1 MPLARCKSET
11 VRRLLA
17 LAELDLSLQQ
27 ERLEIEEQRKQ
38 GRSEVTSAAGELP
51 TVSFTKYESERRFTR
66 DMMRYA
72 STGLIAHTVKRVEGG
87 VRRGKDLLDQQLKTA
102 LERLLVIVD
111 RVLEREVLFLYEG
124 LRREMFV
131 ELDNLMRQKGRTP
144 FPSSIREALP
154 IVQLGR
160 RTSIPPQ
167 ARASTE
173 GMLAKLYG
181 TAFSRQDLGQGSV
194 QKACSEIVELYSAQ
208 LYEHLSTVVSE
219 EAWYTLAEAT
229 TQLKQAVSQH
239 IRESLEQVESQVQ
252 GALQS
257 VLRQRVSELLR

>member
-1 MPLARCKSET
+1 LERCKSDT

-17 LAELDLSLQQ
+17 LAELDLSLQK

-51 TVSFTKYESERRFTR
+51 TVSFTKYESERRFKL

-72 STGLIAHTVKRVEGG
+72 STGLIAHTVKRVETG
-87 VRRGKDLLDQQLKTA
+87 VARGKEFLDQQLKSA
-102 LERLLVIVD
+102 LERLLVMVD
-111 RVLEREVLFLYEG
+111 RVLEREVRFLYEG

-131 ELDNLMRQKGRTP
+131 ELDNLMRQQGRS
-144 FPSSIREALP
+144 PSPSAIRDTLP
-154 IVQLGR
+154 LVQLGR
-160 RTSIPPQ
+160 RTSVPPQ
-167 ARASTE
+167 VRGSSE

-181 TAFSRQDLGQGSV
+181 TPFSRQEPGPGSV
-194 QKACSEIVELYSAQ
+194 QKACSEVVEVYSVQ
-208 LYEHLSTVVSE
+208 LYEHLSTVVGE
-219 EAWYTLAEAT
+219 EAWHTLAEVSA
-229 TQLKQAVSQH
+229 QLKKAVDQH

-257 VLRQRVSELLR
+257 VLRQRISELLR